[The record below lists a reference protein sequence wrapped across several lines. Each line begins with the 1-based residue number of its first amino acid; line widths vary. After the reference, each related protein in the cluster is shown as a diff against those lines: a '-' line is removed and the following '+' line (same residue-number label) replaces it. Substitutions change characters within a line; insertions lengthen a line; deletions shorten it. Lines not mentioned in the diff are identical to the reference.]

1 MLVDKYNIEILE
13 DEDWGMHKAEDGYS
27 VRITPILTDIEY
39 VKDIPRLAAEKVAH
53 DKKCSWLDILE
64 ACEDGDEELIAV
76 MEEEISKL
84 RKIYKK
90 ETISVSD
97 DIVSQVKLK
106 YPDAVNVC
114 AVTKTVYIKKIEEVV
129 KMKIL
134 WLSRHNMTNEQITD
148 LKRIYGDDIEIKH
161 HTDTVNSW
169 KDVVEV
175 GSDCNVLAVVLP
187 PAILADLVN
196 PRNNMKP
203 VIRAIANRV
212 ETGNTIVNPATGKE
226 EKEFKFVHA
235 GWEKIIKI
243 EVITERL

>member
-97 DIVSQVKLK
+97 DIVSQVKSK

-114 AVTKTVYIKKIEEVV
+114 AVTKTVYIKK
-129 KMKIL
+129 
-134 WLSRHNMTNEQITD
+134 D
-148 LKRIYGDDIEIKH
+148 
-161 HTDTVNSW
+161 
-169 KDVVEV
+169 
-175 GSDCNVLAVVLP
+175 
-187 PAILADLVN
+187 
-196 PRNNMKP
+196 
-203 VIRAIANRV
+203 
-212 ETGNTIVNPATGKE
+212 
-226 EKEFKFVHA
+226 
-235 GWEKIIKI
+235 
-243 EVITERL
+243 